1 MCTTD
6 ETARDPKVKKD
17 QINMA
22 WQFLQIAMNITART
36 PELVFSTRL
45 ELETVQPLFFT
56 VEQLRHFA
64 VHTQV
69 SQVMKGHGMLFLT
82 RMFSRGTPGYCLESR
97 GLLGYQI
104 DLGCLGYKLIEI
116 GKTQ

>member
-1 MCTTD
+1 MAVLTNCHEHNSKDTRACVFHKIRTGD
-6 ETARDPKVKKD
+6 STAV
-17 QINMA
+17 I
-22 WQFLQIAMNITART
+22 
-36 PELVFSTRL
+36 
-45 ELETVQPLFFT
+45 FFT

-104 DLGCLGYKLIEI
+104 DLSMS
-116 GKTQ
+116 